1 MRTLLLLVVLMLG
14 ISSCRYL
21 NPNIMLQT
29 DKDYQYSQFKD
40 TVSNKDYKISPN
52 DIIEFKLYSNNG
64 FKIIDLTSL
73 TSNQINRE
81 ERYFTVEYD
90 GMIKLPILGRVLI
103 AGYTIRQAEMMLE
116 EKYAEFYKDPFVL
129 LEVMNKRVIVFP
141 GSPGDAKV
149 LTLKNNNT
157 SLIEALAQAGGISGD
172 GKAWQVKVIRGYSS
186 GKPEVYLIDLS
197 TIEGIDKARMT
208 MQANDIIYVEPR
220 KHIGREALREIT
232 PVLSI
237 ISSLL
242 LVYGLIIRTQN

>member
-64 FKIIDLTSL
+64 FKIIDLTSI
-73 TSNQINRE
+73 TTNQYTRE

-90 GMIKLPILGRVLI
+90 GLVKLPILGRVEI
-103 AGYTIRQAEMMLE
+103 AGYTVRQAEMMLE

-129 LEVMNKRVIVFP
+129 LEVINKRVIVFP

-149 LTLKNNNT
+149 LTLENNNT
-157 SLIEALAQAGGISGD
+157 TLIEALAQAGGISET
-172 GKAWQVKVIRGYSS
+172 GKAWQVKVIRDYSS
-186 GKPEVYLIDLS
+186 TKPEVFLIDLS
-197 TIEGIDKARMT
+197 TIEGIEMARMT
-208 MQANDIIYVEPR
+208 LQASDIIYVEPQKR
-220 KHIGREALREIT
+220 IGREVLREIT
-232 PVLSI
+232 PVLS
-237 ISSLL
+237 LL
-242 LVYGLIIRTQN
+242 TSVLVVYGLLIKNT

>member
-1 MRTLLLLVVLMLG
+1 MRNLLLLVIVMLG

-29 DKDYQYSQFKD
+29 EKGYQYSQYKD
-40 TVSNKDYKISPN
+40 TVSDKDYKISPN

-64 FKIIDLTSL
+64 FKIIDLTSI
-73 TSNQINRE
+73 TSHQINRE
-81 ERYFTVEYD
+81 ERFFTVEYD
-90 GMIKLPILGRVLI
+90 GMIKLPILGRVHI
-103 AGYTIRQAEMMLE
+103 AGYTIRQAEIMLE
-116 EKYAEFYKDPFVL
+116 QKYSEFYQDPFVL

-141 GSPGDAKV
+141 GRPGDAKV

-157 SLIEALAQAGGISGD
+157 TLLEALAQAGGISED

-186 GKPEVYLIDLS
+186 GKPEVFLVDLS
-197 TIEGIDKARMT
+197 TIEGIEMGRMT

-220 KHIGREALREIT
+220 KHFGREALREIT

-237 ISSLL
+237 ITSLL
-242 LVYGLIIRTQN
+242 LVYGLVIRTTN